1 MSVTPDY
8 SVSERLRDGRELQIR
23 ALRPEDQADMLG
35 AIGRTGAQSLQ
46 RRFFV
51 TKRGF
56 SDREIAFFMNIDFT
70 DHVALIALVMENGRR
85 VIAGGGRYIV
95 VQPGRG
101 EGAFLVVDDYQGQGI
116 GSALTRHLIDLA
128 RRSGIEALVAD
139 VLPEN
144 TAMLKLFRKLGFA
157 PGPKREPQVVHLVL
171 PLV

>member
-8 SVSERLRDGRELQIR
+8 SVRERLRDGRELEIR
-23 ALRPEDQADMLG
+23 ALRPEDQADMLA
-35 AIGRTGAQSLQ
+35 AIGRTGTQSLQ

-56 SDREIAFFMNIDFT
+56 SDREIAFFMNVDFAN
-70 DHVALIALVMENGRR
+70 HVALIALVTEDGRR

-95 VQPGRG
+95 VEPGRA
-101 EGAFLVVDDYQGQGI
+101 EVAFLIVDDYQGQGI
-116 GSALTRHLIDLA
+116 GSALTRHLVDLA
-128 RRSGIEALVAD
+128 RRSGIEALVAE

-144 TAMLKLFRKLGFA
+144 TAMLKLFKRLGFV
-157 PGPKREPQVVHLVL
+157 PGSKREPRVVHLVL